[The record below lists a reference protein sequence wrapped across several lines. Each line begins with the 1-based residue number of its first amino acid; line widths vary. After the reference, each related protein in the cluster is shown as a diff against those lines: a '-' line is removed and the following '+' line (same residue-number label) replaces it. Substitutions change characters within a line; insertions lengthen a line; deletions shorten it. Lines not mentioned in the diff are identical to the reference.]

1 MLSLKDA
8 VIAIFCCGAVVF
20 LTRVFP
26 FLLFSKRKPPA
37 ALRFIEK
44 HLPPMVMAVLL
55 VYCLKDIRFAAPQL
69 SAGGGIPQL
78 AALAVTVALQVWK
91 GNAMISIFSGTALY
105 MALINLHNL

>member
-8 VIAIFCCGAVVF
+8 VIAIFGCGAVVF

-26 FLLFSKRKPPA
+26 FLLFSKREPPA

-55 VYCLKDIRFAAPQL
+55 IYCLRNIRFAPPL
-69 SAGGGIPQL
+69 FSSENGIPQL
-78 AALAVTVALQVWK
+78 AALVVTAALHVWK
-91 GNAMISIFSGTALY
+91 GNAMISIFSATAFY
-105 MALINLHNL
+105 MALITLL